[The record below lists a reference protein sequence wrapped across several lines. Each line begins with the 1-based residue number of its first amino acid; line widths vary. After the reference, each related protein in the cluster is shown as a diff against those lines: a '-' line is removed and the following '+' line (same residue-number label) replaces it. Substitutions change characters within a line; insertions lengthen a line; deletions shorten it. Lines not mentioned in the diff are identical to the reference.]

1 MPKFRAMRKRK
12 PQSKKIASKNT
23 PQKTSEGIRL
33 NKYLSNAGVCSRR
46 EADIFIEAGSVTVN
60 GKSVTSMGYK
70 VKAGEEVRFDG
81 KLLNPVKMEYI
92 LLNKPKD
99 FDTVNRDASGRR
111 SALQLIANASNAPLN
126 PIERLNKTSSGLM
139 IFTNDGELIKKLS
152 APKSGFSKLY
162 HLTLDRT
169 FSQEDMDALKEGIA
183 LDGKLLKVQDVS
195 YIEKAP
201 RNEIGIEIRS
211 TRKNLVRRIFE
222 KLEYEIV
229 NLDRVVYAGL
239 TKKDLPRG
247 HWRPLTKQE
256 IINLK
261 MIK

>member
-1 MPKFRAMRKRK
+1 MKSRK
-12 PQSKKIASKNT
+12 PHSNKAAAKNT
-23 PQKTSEGIRL
+23 PKNASEGIRL
-33 NKYLSNAGVCSRR
+33 NKYLSNSGVCSRR
-46 EADIFIEAGSVTVN
+46 EADIYIEAGSVTVN
-60 GKSVTSMGYK
+60 GKAVTSMGYK
-70 VKAGEEVRFDG
+70 VKPGEEVRFDG

-111 SALQLIANASNAPLN
+111 SALQLIANASNAPLS
-126 PIERLNKTSSGLM
+126 PIERINKTSSGLL
-139 IFTNDGELIKKLS
+139 IFTNDGDLIKKLS
-152 APKSGFSKLY
+152 SPKNGFSKIY
-162 HLTLDRT
+162 HLSLDRS
-169 FSQEDMDALKEGIA
+169 FSQEDMDTLKEGMA
-183 LDGKLLKVQDVS
+183 LDGKLVKVHDIS

-201 RNEIGIEIRS
+201 RNEIGIEIRT

-229 NLDRVVYAGL
+229 HLDRVVYAGL

>member
-1 MPKFRAMRKRK
+1 MKRR
-12 PQSKKIASKNT
+12 KNT
-23 PQKTSEGIRL
+23 PIGSPKKSASNESSGIRL
-33 NKYLSNAGVCSRR
+33 NKYLSNSGVCSRR
-46 EADIFIEAGSVTVN
+46 EADIYIEAGSVTVN
-60 GKSVTSMGYK
+60 GKSITSMGYK
-70 VKAGEEVRFDG
+70 VQPGEEVRFDG

-99 FDTVNRDASGRR
+99 FDTVNRDEYGRR

-126 PIERLNKTSSGLM
+126 PIERLNKSSSGLM
-139 IFTNDGELIKKLS
+139 IFTNDGELIKKIS
-152 APKSGFSKLY
+152 APKSGFSKIY

-183 LDGKLLKVQDVS
+183 LDGKLVKVHEVS
-195 YIEKAP
+195 YIDKAP
-201 RNEIGIEIRS
+201 RKEIGIEIRS

-222 KLEYEIV
+222 KMEYEIV